1 MYLIDTNILIT
12 AKNSYY
18 PFDFCSGFW
27 AFVQDKLVG
36 NDINLISSVQ
46 REILAHDDEIANWVL
61 NLNPTVLDDTAA
73 EVQAIFSGI
82 ANDVMQGRISPSF
95 SQSEKDRFL
104 SGADPLLIATA
115 KHLNYT
121 IVTNE
126 KAVPHNSS
134 KIKMPNVCDYYDVRY
149 ITPFEM
155 LRQLGINL
163 CHNRAP

>member
-27 AFVQDKLVG
+27 AFVQDKLAS
-36 NDINLISSVQ
+36 NDINLTSSVR
-46 REILAHDDEIANWVL
+46 REILAHDDEIASWVL

-73 EVQAIFSGI
+73 QIQAIFSGI
-82 ANDVMQGRISPSF
+82 ANDVMQGRISQSF
-95 SQSEKDRFL
+95 SQSEKGRFL

-126 KAVPHNSS
+126 KAVPPNSS
-134 KIKMPNVCDYYDVRY
+134 KIKIPNVCDYYGVRY

-155 LRQLGINL
+155 LRRLGITL
-163 CHNRAP
+163 

>member
-27 AFVQDKLVG
+27 AFVQDKLAS
-36 NDINLISSVQ
+36 NDINLTSSVR
-46 REILAHDDEIANWVL
+46 REILAHDDEIASWVL
-61 NLNPTVLDDTAA
+61 HLNPTVLDDTAA
-73 EVQAIFSGI
+73 QIQAIFSGI
-82 ANDVMQGRISPSF
+82 ANDVMQGRISQSF
-95 SQSEKDRFL
+95 SQSEKGRFL

-126 KAVPHNSS
+126 KAVPPNSS
-134 KIKMPNVCDYYDVRY
+134 KIKIPNVCDYYGVRY

-155 LRQLGINL
+155 LRRLGITL
-163 CHNRAP
+163 

>member
-95 SQSEKDRFL
+95 SQSEKDRF
-104 SGADPLLIATA
+104 
-115 KHLNYT
+115 
-121 IVTNE
+121 
-126 KAVPHNSS
+126 
-134 KIKMPNVCDYYDVRY
+134 
-149 ITPFEM
+149 
-155 LRQLGINL
+155 
-163 CHNRAP
+163 